1 VKKLG
6 KQMTFGVVSVA
17 MEVTITIWAQP
28 SKPKR
33 INQAIELLAECQPI
47 YYTGSQSGTAGT
59 YKQGMKDAQTY
70 ADYISYA
77 VLPLHLSLPFQQLL
91 KFIQRQMVK
100 ESITAIDEACDPTPR
115 DGAHDQRILFEIDGS
130 GRVQLSG
137 GGTANTPFN
146 RSGVMFSVPPA
157 FSLRRKARYHI
168 VVRAFLASW
177 RRLLADLWSRW
188 RLHPLPQVLPI

>member
-1 VKKLG
+1 
-6 KQMTFGVVSVA
+6 MTFGVVSVA

-47 YYTGSQSGTAGT
+47 YYTGSQSGTAGA

-77 VLPLHLSLPFQQLL
+77 VLPLNLSLPLQQLL

-100 ESITAIDEACDPTPR
+100 ESITAIDEARDPAVRNVT
-115 DGAHDQRILFEIDGS
+115 HNFRILFEINCS
-130 GRVQLSG
+130 GFPRRSCERGNRKYSLKRSRCHESPLSN
-137 GGTANTPFN
+137 GTVLMENTCH
-146 RSGVMFSVPPA
+146 G
-157 FSLRRKARYHI
+157 L
-168 VVRAFLASW
+168 
-177 RRLLADLWSRW
+177 
-188 RLHPLPQVLPI
+188 